1 MRTVFGGLGALAG
14 MTAGITERDSGPT
27 WLSSLHVDP
36 GDSVWPE
43 WLRCDRRL
51 SNVAA
56 FLEAAN
62 FDGMSVLDRFLSGI
76 VELPKATVAST
87 EGAAKPVQSA

>member
-1 MRTVFGGLGALAG
+1 
-14 MTAGITERDSGPT
+14 
-27 WLSSLHVDP
+27 
-36 GDSVWPE
+36 
-43 WLRCDRRL
+43 
-51 SNVAA
+51 VAA